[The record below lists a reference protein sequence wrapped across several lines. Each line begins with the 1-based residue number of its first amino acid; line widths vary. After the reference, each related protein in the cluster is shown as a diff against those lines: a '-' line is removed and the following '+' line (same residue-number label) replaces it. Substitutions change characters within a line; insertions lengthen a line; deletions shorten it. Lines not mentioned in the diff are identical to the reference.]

1 MHAFVSCYRTR
12 RLSKE
17 GQLFNV
23 AITLLLLYIATIIVF
38 AEKVDTVFATYG
50 GHVLGSIPVS
60 R

>member
-1 MHAFVSCYRTR
+1 MHAFVSCYTTR

-23 AITLLLLYIATIIVF
+23 ATILLLLSVATIIEF
-38 AEKVDTVFATYG
+38 AKKVDTVFATYG
-50 GHVLGSIPVS
+50 GGVLGSIPVS